1 MDFFRKIY
9 FLLLFFIMFFFVFKM
24 NISPSLFFLLNIIN
38 IFLVFILFYI
48 NCCDSFLA
56 SEDMNK

>member
-1 MDFFRKIY
+1 
-9 FLLLFFIMFFFVFKM
+9 M

-48 NCCDSFLA
+48 NGYNSFLA
-56 SEDMNK
+56 SEYMNKSEDMNQ

>member
-1 MDFFRKIY
+1 
-9 FLLLFFIMFFFVFKM
+9 M

-48 NCCDSFLA
+48 NGYNSFLA
-56 SEDMNK
+56 SEDMNKSEDMNQ